1 MSNNLIQALILKY
14 KGEVLVAKANIKT
27 FIDNPN
33 GVADHPD
40 QAATLDGL
48 VKQLSDAEEQ
58 LNTLLTLQD
67 DKEFIA
73 E

>member
-1 MSNNLIQALILKY
+1 MSNDLISALILKY
-14 KGEVLVAKANIKT
+14 KGEVLIAKANIKT
-27 FIDNPN
+27 FLDNPN

-40 QAATLDGL
+40 QAGTLDGL

-67 DKEFIA
+67 DKEFLS

>member
-1 MSNNLIQALILKY
+1 MSNNLISALILKY
-14 KGEVLVAKANIKT
+14 KGEVLIAKANIKT

-40 QAATLDGL
+40 QAGTLDGL

-58 LNTLLTLQD
+58 LNTLTSLKDQ
-67 DKEFIA
+67 KEFIQD
-73 E
+73 